1 MNKKIMLMSSSLD
14 PRLLCAVEAAKKLG
28 METVACVREEDN
40 GADAKADRWYAVGAD
55 TEKLLEIAR
64 KERVDGVIGM

>member
-1 MNKKIMLMSSSLD
+1 MRKKVMLMSSSLD

-40 GADAKADRWYAVGAD
+40 GEDALLMVCEHMPDADPGFEEEPAEEGN
-55 TEKLLEIAR
+55 
-64 KERVDGVIGM
+64 DG